1 MRVMVSMMMVV
12 SGRSLWSEH
21 AFPVRRNFKSWVEE
35 VTG

>member
-12 SGRSLWSEH
+12 SGMSLWSKH

-35 VTG
+35 LI